1 MFLGWTGKRMYM
13 RNIMRFML
21 IGGLVLLSPLS
32 SMAGTDKTISIFYTG
47 YSLGQIEAIHG

>member
-1 MFLGWTGKRMYM
+1 MYM